1 MQQNSSKDVI
11 FVYHSFG
18 TFNLG
23 VYFEKYGFER
33 VKGLIE
39 LGPAT
44 IRHYRYASEVMY
56 YLDSISEK
64 DLLENKDKKITNEFQ
79 TLINKINQ

>member
-1 MQQNSSKDVI
+1 VNPSKDIV

-18 TFNLG
+18 TYTLA
-23 VYFEKYGFER
+23 VYFGKYGTER

-39 LGPAT
+39 LGPAP

-64 DLLENKDKKITNEFQ
+64 DLLENKDKKITDVFQ
-79 TLINKINQ
+79 ATVDKINQ